1 LARWKE
7 EESKSRLV
15 EEEGEIRG
23 GTKEGI
29 DGWWRWNTLCF
40 FSLLLREW
48 MGEYV
53 IGGHA
58 AYSSSG
64 SSRSMMVLG

>member
-1 LARWKE
+1 MVA
-7 EESKSRLV
+7 V
-15 EEEGEIRG
+15 EHIVF
-23 GTKEGI
+23 
-29 DGWWRWNTLCF
+29 F